1 MNPKSPFVSLQG
13 LVLVAGLGL
22 ACGTTAVRGEDVLEK
37 TAGQSSVAD
46 PSRVTTSDVKTAPPV
61 ALRRIGRLDWHTD
74 YATAY
79 RAALAGKR
87 SLFLVFQDAGGAGDR
102 FERDVLS
109 RPELEVALT
118 KVERAV
124 IPTTATVVT
133 AQAGPNTKP
142 AVLLQ
147 TSSFAYLYG
156 GAGIALLDL
165 ASDKSPTFGQ
175 VISAHAFSGRQAY
188 GTHAVDT
195 ILSLPPGTVTQRA
208 LVYAMRMHPERPQ
221 SVWGAA
227 HPVLMQQA
235 LVSSQLM
242 VQYGSVGHHDWGNR
256 LAQIGSQA
264 GLSPFEVAA
273 SSYGASPL
281 IDAAFELVQNWRTSP
296 AHWGGMSSP
305 QRHFG
310 YDMVQSPSG
319 IWYGT
324 GLFAN

>member
-1 MNPKSPFVSLQG
+1 LSAVLAIGAWESVPLRAEDAIEKAAASKSG
-13 LVLVAGLGL
+13 
-22 ACGTTAVRGEDVLEK
+22 
-37 TAGQSSVAD
+37 
-46 PSRVTTSDVKTAPPV
+46 DVKSTDVKPADATLLLP
-61 ALRRIGRLDWHTD
+61 RRIGRLDWHTD

-79 RAALAGKR
+79 RAALTGKR
-87 SLFLVFQDAGGAGDR
+87 LLLLVFRDAGPSGDR
-102 FERDVLS
+102 FEAEVLA
-109 RPELEVALT
+109 RPELEPAL
-118 KVERAV
+118 KNIERAA

-133 AQAGPNTKP
+133 STTDPHAKP

-156 GAGIALLDL
+156 GAGIAVLDL

-188 GTHAVDT
+188 GVQAVET
-195 ILSLPPGTVTQRA
+195 ILTLPAGTVTQRA

-221 SVWGAA
+221 SVWGSA
-227 HPVLMQQA
+227 HPVLMQHA
-235 LVSSQLM
+235 RLSSQLM

-256 LAQIGSQA
+256 LSQIGSQA

-281 IDAAFELVQNWRTSP
+281 VDAASELVQNWRGSP

-310 YDMVQSPSG
+310 YDMVQGPPG

>member
-1 MNPKSPFVSLQG
+1 MNPKSPFVVWSRR
-13 LVLVAGLGL
+13 VMLVAALV
-22 ACGTTAVRGEDVLEK
+22 CGTTSSRAEDAIEK
-37 TAGQSSVAD
+37 TAGRSTSTDSSGAITAD
-46 PSRVTTSDVKTAPPV
+46 STASPETGIRRV
-61 ALRRIGRLDWHTD
+61 GRLDWHTD
-74 YATAY
+74 YTTAY

-87 SLFLVFQDAGGAGDR
+87 SLFLVFHDTGATSDR
-102 FERDVLS
+102 FEREVLS
-109 RPELEVALT
+109 RPELEPALA
-118 KVERAV
+118 KVERAL

-133 AQAGPNTKP
+133 AQTAPDAKP
-142 AVLLQ
+142 SVLLR

-156 GAGIALLDL
+156 GPGIAVLDL
-165 ASDKSPTFGQ
+165 ASNKSPTFGR
-175 VISAHAFSGRQAY
+175 VISAHSFSGRQAY

-208 LVYAMRMHPERPQ
+208 LVYALRMHPERPQ

-281 IDAAFELVQNWRTSP
+281 IDAAFELVQNWRGSP
-296 AHWGGMSSP
+296 AHWGGMASP

-319 IWYGT
+319 VWYGT

>member
-1 MNPKSPFVSLQG
+1 MFRNGNFAAWSCGVLSAVLAVGAWESVPLRAEDAIEKAAASKSG
-13 LVLVAGLGL
+13 
-22 ACGTTAVRGEDVLEK
+22 
-37 TAGQSSVAD
+37 
-46 PSRVTTSDVKTAPPV
+46 DVKSTDVKPADATLLLP
-61 ALRRIGRLDWHTD
+61 RRIGRLDWHTD

-79 RAALAGKR
+79 RAALTGKR
-87 SLFLVFQDAGGAGDR
+87 LLLLVFRDAGPSGDR
-102 FERDVLS
+102 FEAEVLA
-109 RPELEVALT
+109 RPELEPAL
-118 KVERAV
+118 KNIERAA

-133 AQAGPNTKP
+133 STTDPHAKP

-156 GAGIALLDL
+156 GAGIAVLDL

-188 GTHAVDT
+188 GVQAVET
-195 ILSLPPGTVTQRA
+195 ILTLPAGTVTQRA

-221 SVWGAA
+221 SVWGSA
-227 HPVLMQQA
+227 HPVLMQHA
-235 LVSSQLM
+235 RLSSQLM

-256 LAQIGSQA
+256 LSQIGSQA

-281 IDAAFELVQNWRTSP
+281 VDAASELVQNWRGSP

-310 YDMVQSPSG
+310 YDMVQGPSG